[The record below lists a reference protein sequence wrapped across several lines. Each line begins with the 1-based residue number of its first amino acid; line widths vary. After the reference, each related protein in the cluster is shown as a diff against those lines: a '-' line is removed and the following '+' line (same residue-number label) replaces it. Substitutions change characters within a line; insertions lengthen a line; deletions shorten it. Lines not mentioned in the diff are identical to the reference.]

1 MFKKILIANRGEIA
15 LRIICA
21 CRELGIKTVAV
32 YSEADEN
39 SLHVRFADED
49 VCIGP
54 ARSADSYLSVPAV
67 LSAAEITGA
76 DAIHPGYGFLSESAY
91 LAEVCEA
98 CHIKFIGPAP
108 NVIRLLGD
116 KARARRAMKKAGVPI
131 LPGSDGPVDG
141 EEKALEDRA
150 RISAIPVIIKA
161 VAGGGGRGMRVI
173 RARRR
178 AGKALKTAQR
188 EAEAAFGVGDV
199 YLEKYVENPRHI
211 EFQVLG
217 DHHGAVVHLGE
228 RECSIQR
235 RHQKLLEEAPSVA
248 VTEKMRRK
256 LGSTVVDAA
265 RAVQY
270 TNAGTFEFLL
280 DDKGN
285 FYFLEVNTRLQV
297 EHPVTEFITGV
308 DIVKEQI
315 RIAAGERL
323 SFKQGDVTF
332 TGHAIECRINAEDPD
347 TFAPSPGVI
356 HAFSV
361 PGGPGVRVDTFAHSE
376 CTIPPYYDSMIAKI
390 IVHGRDR
397 QEAIARMRRTLEMT
411 VIEGHQDVDSA
422 APADPRR
429 AGFRRRPPEHVVH
442 GALHRRRRSR
452 RLTEPPRRSRLS
464 VGRSRSAIRLS
475 PIDRMIATSAPQ
487 RRHLD
492 ARRRIV
498 AIAPACAAARRS
510 LQLRDK
516 CRSSAARFLDA
527 RPSASSPPRATRRRA
542 GHRQRSRR
550 HRARCRGAD
559 GVHVGQDDLDVADG
573 ARRSSAGRDRRRS
586 RRTTREQI
594 DAALETDAE
603 LRRRRSG
610 LRDGTKDTGYSAR
623 GLELVALRR
632 GPRQAGGRDRR
643 HHARARRCGRSRPAP
658 SAVAVITDLLVDW
671 RRRSARARVRRAPC
685 QPIRS
690 RYNRRVFAMPDQRR
704 PAAAEALDRC
714 TEPACGSGRGCACL
728 SAGG

>member
-15 LRIICA
+15 LRVICA
-21 CRELGIKTVAV
+21 CRELGIRTVAV

-54 ARSADSYLSVPAV
+54 ARSAESYLSVPAII
-67 LSAAEITGA
+67 SAAEITGA

-98 CHIKFIGPAP
+98 CHIKFIGPSP

-116 KARARRAMKKAGVPI
+116 KARARRAMKKAGVPV
-131 LPGSDGPVDG
+131 LPGSDGPVES
-141 EEKALEDRA
+141 EERA
-150 RISAIPVIIKA
+150 AKIAKDLGYPIIIKA

-173 RARRR
+173 RSQADL
-178 AGKALKTAQR
+178 GKALKTAQR

-199 YLEKYVENPRHI
+199 YLEKYVEHPRHI

-235 RHQKLLEEAPSVA
+235 RHQKLLEEGPSVA

-256 LGSTVVDAA
+256 LGGTVVDAA

-280 DDKGN
+280 DEKQN
-285 FYFLEVNTRLQV
+285 FYFLEVNTRVQV

-332 TGHAIECRINAEDPD
+332 NGHSIECRINAEDPE

-376 CTIPPYYDSMIAKI
+376 CTVSPYYDSMVAKI

-411 VIEGHQDVDSA
+411 VIDGIKTSIPLHLKILAEPDFI
-422 APADPRR
+422 
-429 AGFRRRPPEHVVH
+429 AG
-442 GALHRRRRSR
+442 
-452 RLTEPPRRSRLS
+452 RLS
-464 VGRSRSAIRLS
+464 
-475 PIDRMIATSAPQ
+475 TSFMERYVVEKKTGGA
-487 RRHLD
+487 
-492 ARRRIV
+492 
-498 AIAPACAAARRS
+498 S
-510 LQLRDK
+510 L
-516 CRSSAARFLDA
+516 
-527 RPSASSPPRATRRRA
+527 
-542 GHRQRSRR
+542 
-550 HRARCRGAD
+550 
-559 GVHVGQDDLDVADG
+559 
-573 ARRSSAGRDRRRS
+573 
-586 RRTTREQI
+586 
-594 DAALETDAE
+594 
-603 LRRRRSG
+603 
-610 LRDGTKDTGYSAR
+610 
-623 GLELVALRR
+623 
-632 GPRQAGGRDRR
+632 
-643 HHARARRCGRSRPAP
+643 
-658 SAVAVITDLLVDW
+658 
-671 RRRSARARVRRAPC
+671 
-685 QPIRS
+685 
-690 RYNRRVFAMPDQRR
+690 
-704 PAAAEALDRC
+704 AEAV
-714 TEPACGSGRGCACL
+714 
-728 SAGG
+728 